1 MIIELANLSTD
12 SIRMSNAVEPVKG
25 ESIYTE
31 TRRTHTKPKLDDEN
45 KE

>member
-12 SIRMSNAVEPVKG
+12 SIRMSNAAEPVKG
-25 ESIYTE
+25 ESIYTD
-31 TRRTHTKPKLDDEN
+31 TRRTHAKVKFDEEV